1 MTISIYESLL
11 PERELLAKAC
21 RVMGKLDVTKSTF
34 GHISQRLLGEELLL
48 IRARGP
54 GETGI
59 RFTSPD
65 DIILVDFDGRKVE
78 GRSDLDVPKEVFIH
92 TCLFKARPELRSVLH
107 AHPAT
112 VMLFTICNKSLLPLF
127 GAYDPA
133 CLRLVQKELSLYP
146 SSVLISNEIRG
157 KSLAE
162 AIRSSKACMMH
173 GHGITT
179 CGASV
184 EEATLTAIRLNEV
197 ADINYRAHLLGDPQP
212 ISDEDMES
220 FEELQEGSQTPYWRY
235 YCRLVGED
243 AQYLP
248 TSNPNP
254 DNEYG

>member
-1 MTISIYESLL
+1 MSLYERLL

-21 RVMGKLDVTKSTF
+21 RVLGKLDVTKSTF
-34 GHISQRLLGEELLL
+34 GHISQRLPGEELLL

-54 GETGI
+54 GESGI
-59 RFTSPD
+59 RFTAAE
-65 DIILVDFDGRKVE
+65 DIILVDFDGNKVA

-112 VMLFTICNKSLLPLF
+112 VMLFTICNKPLLPLF

-133 CLRLVQKELSLYP
+133 CLRLVQTGLSSFP
-146 SSVLISNEIRG
+146 SSILISDETRG

-162 AIRSSKACMMH
+162 AIRSSKACLMR

-184 EEATLTAIRLNEV
+184 EEATLTAINLNEI
-197 ADINYRAHLLGDPQP
+197 ADINYRAYLLGDPQP
-212 ISDEDMES
+212 ISQEDMAS
-220 FEELQEGSQTPYWRY
+220 FEEMKEGSQTPYWRY
-235 YCRLVGED
+235 YCRLVGE
-243 AQYLP
+243 
-248 TSNPNP
+248 T
-254 DNEYG
+254 